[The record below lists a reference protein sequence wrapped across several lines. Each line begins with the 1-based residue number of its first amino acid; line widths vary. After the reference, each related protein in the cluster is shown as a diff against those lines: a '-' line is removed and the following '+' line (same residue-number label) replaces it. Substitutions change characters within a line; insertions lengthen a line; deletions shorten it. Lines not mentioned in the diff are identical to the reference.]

1 MALNITVN
9 EIGPSTTYRH
19 NAKRVCHSAQRI
31 RTFNKRTVLYSLN
44 YFLQR
49 TLNVWLAKIIIIYWH
64 HKGHTAYYNT
74 QTDTTLP

>member
-49 TLNVWLAKIIIIYWH
+49 TLNVWLA
-64 HKGHTAYYNT
+64 
-74 QTDTTLP
+74 